1 MSTAAVVG
9 TAPPSR
15 VRALVV
21 HCHPSAESTV
31 SMARDRAAAA
41 ITGAGGEVRQID
53 LYAEGFEP
61 VLSAWERRNHL
72 ADPSTKPDIAP
83 HAQLL
88 EWCNTLVLTYPT
100 WWSGQPAMLKGWFD
114 RVWVQG
120 IAYEM
125 PAGSDRIR
133 PRLRNIRRIVVVTS
147 YGGPRWRNMLEGESG
162 RRVIRR
168 AMRAVCHPLC
178 RTTWLGLYGTDGN
191 PARRSRF
198 LDRVGSRLSRLG

>member
-1 MSTAAVVG
+1 MSATAAVDASPEG
-9 TAPPSR
+9 
-15 VRALVV
+15 VRALLV
-21 HCHPSAESTV
+21 HCHPSAGSTM
-31 SMARDRAAAA
+31 SMARDRAAEA
-41 ITGAGGEVRQID
+41 ITGSGGEVRQID
-53 LYAEGFEP
+53 LYEEGFDP

-72 ADPSTKPDIAP
+72 ADPSTKPGIAA

-120 IAYEM
+120 IAYDL

-162 RRVIRR
+162 RRVVRR
-168 AMRAVCHPLC
+168 AMRAVCHPRC
-178 RTTWLGLYGTDGN
+178 RTTWLGLYGTDGQ
-191 PARRSRF
+191 ADRRRRF
-198 LDRVGSRLSRLG
+198 LDRVGGRLSRLG